1 MRCTIITMTT
11 VLDMAG
17 PILEMLTWLCL
28 PAGLGLLFYAGFLR
42 RFVHPWEVAEAVVYS
57 DVTGVGFRW
66 VDRRQQVHHA
76 PMSPHDI
83 KDMAAGDTLPV
94 YYHPKRPT
102 QWRMATPEQPGRT
115 AGILG
120 SWLAGIG
127 AVALVAGFLLP
138 MF

>member
-1 MRCTIITMTT
+1 MPT

-28 PAGLGLLFYAGFLR
+28 PAGLGLLFYTGFLR
-42 RFVHPWEVAEAVVYS
+42 RFVHPWAVAEAVVYS
-57 DVTGVGFRW
+57 DSSGVGFRW
-66 VDRRQQVHHA
+66 FDGKYQIHHA

-83 KDMAAGDTLPV
+83 KDLAVGSTLPI

-102 QWRMATPEQPGRT
+102 QWQTVAPEEAGRT
-115 AGILG
+115 ASVLG
-120 SWLAGIG
+120 RCLTGIG
-127 AVALVAGFLLP
+127 AVAFLAGFVLP

>member
-1 MRCTIITMTT
+1 MPT

-28 PAGLGLLFYAGFLR
+28 PVGLGLLFYTGFLR
-42 RFVHPWEVAEAVVYS
+42 RFVHPWDVAEAVVYS
-57 DVTGVGFRW
+57 DNTGVGFRW
-66 VDRRQQVHHA
+66 FDRKYQVHHA

-83 KDMAAGDTLPV
+83 KDMAVGDTLPI

-102 QWRMATPEQPGRT
+102 QWQTALPEEPGRT
-115 AGILG
+115 AAVLG
-120 SWLAGIG
+120 RCLTAIG
-127 AVALVAGFLLP
+127 AVALLAGFVLP

>member
-1 MRCTIITMTT
+1 MTT
-11 VLDMAG
+11 VLDLAG

-42 RFVHPWEVAEAVVYS
+42 RFVHPWEVADAVVYS

-66 VDRRQQVHHA
+66 ADRRHQVHHA

-83 KDMAAGDTLPV
+83 KDMAVGDTLPI

-120 SWLAGIG
+120 AWLTGIG
-127 AVALVAGFLLP
+127 AVAQVAGFLLP